1 MDDNNSDLEQLKI
14 DRQLR
19 EQRRAMASGGA
30 SVTMKD
36 SRVSRAL
43 GWFWGLVGAGIAGS
57 ILIAANNLYQL
68 NLTVARGQ
76 DSDKARDER
85 LNDHE
90 TRLRNVEREVNTIEG
105 RVFRG
110 LDGYEQEKKPEAKR
124 GH

>member
-1 MDDNNSDLEQLKI
+1 MAIHDDNTGDLECNKI

-19 EQRRAMASGGA
+19 KDGGGA
-30 SVTMKD
+30 SIQMKD
-36 SRVSRAL
+36 SRVSKAL

-76 DSDKARDER
+76 DSDVIRDARIE
-85 LNDHE
+85 DHE
-90 TRLRNVEREVNTIEG
+90 NRLRQVERDVSTIEG

-110 LDGYEQEKKPEAKR
+110 VAGYSEEKPDGR
-124 GH
+124 

>member
-1 MDDNNSDLEQLKI
+1 MSDDSNSDLEQLKI

-19 EQRRAMASGGA
+19 EQRRAAESGGG
-30 SVTMKD
+30 SVTIRD
-36 SRVSRAL
+36 SRVSKAL

-76 DSDKARDER
+76 DSDAARDLRIE
-85 LNDHE
+85 DHE

-110 LDGYEQEKKPEAKR
+110 VDGYQTEEPKR